1 MYMYYTYI
9 VRCGL
14 VYCMQ
19 GYNAPINDM
28 PHLPRPEAGGDKG
41 GDSIGRRVPS
51 GGRFDLSVYY
61 NFTVSIFLYAYFG
74 PF

>member
-1 MYMYYTYI
+1 MPVCCRYS
-9 VRCGL
+9 
-14 VYCMQ
+14 
-19 GYNAPINDM
+19 APINDM

-41 GDSIGRRVPS
+41 GDLIGRRVPS

-61 NFTVSIFLYAYFG
+61 NFTVSVFLYAYSG

>member
-1 MYMYYTYI
+1 
-9 VRCGL
+9 
-14 VYCMQ
+14 
-19 GYNAPINDM
+19 M

-41 GDSIGRRVPS
+41 GDLIGRRVPS

-61 NFTVSIFLYAYFG
+61 NFTVSVSLYAYSG